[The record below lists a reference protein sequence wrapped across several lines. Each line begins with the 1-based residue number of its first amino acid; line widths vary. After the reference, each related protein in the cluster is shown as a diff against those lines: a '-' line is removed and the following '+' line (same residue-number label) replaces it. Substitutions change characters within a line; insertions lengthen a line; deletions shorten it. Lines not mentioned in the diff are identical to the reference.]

1 MLSRISTTGFTPSRN
16 LSYGYVRPEGT
27 FLSGASSDMKEPPL
41 RTSCGGGSFVLR
53 SAPERKVTLGPAL
66 PRRCRY
72 GQYRSELKMARGL
85 LGRAC
90 VFASRH
96 VGVMA
101 TCIFASILQ
110 SKAPAYR
117 PRAKNRDFSMFSTD
131 DGRGYGLTAF
141 DLQGYSRSL
150 AFIVA
155 PEALGYVEYS

>member
-1 MLSRISTTGFTPSRN
+1 MRPAECAGRELVLCPAGSAMSQRAMFN
-16 LSYGYVRPEGT
+16 LNKDGARP
-27 FLSGASSDMKEPPL
+27 F
-41 RTSCGGGSFVLR
+41 R
-53 SAPERKVTLGPAL
+53 
-66 PRRCRY
+66 PRFC
-72 GQYRSELKMARGL
+72 
-85 LGRAC
+85 
-90 VFASRH
+90 FASRH
-96 VGVMA
+96 VGAVA

>member
-1 MLSRISTTGFTPSRN
+1 
-16 LSYGYVRPEGT
+16 
-27 FLSGASSDMKEPPL
+27 
-41 RTSCGGGSFVLR
+41 
-53 SAPERKVTLGPAL
+53 
-66 PRRCRY
+66 
-72 GQYRSELKMARGL
+72 MARGL

-90 VFASRH
+90 VFASRR
-96 VGVMA
+96 VGAVA

-117 PRAKNRDFSMFSTD
+117 LRAKNREFSMFSTN

-155 PEALGYVEYS
+155 SEALGYVEYS